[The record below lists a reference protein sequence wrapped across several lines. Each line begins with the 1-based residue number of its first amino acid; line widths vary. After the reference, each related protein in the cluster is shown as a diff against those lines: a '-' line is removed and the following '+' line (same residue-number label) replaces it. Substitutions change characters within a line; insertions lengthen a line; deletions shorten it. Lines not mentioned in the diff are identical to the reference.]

1 MAKTISAIT
10 TSSVYYSSATDN
22 PLTIANSGA
31 ILVGGGNT
39 ALTLAAGIEWSVV
52 NYGMISAAG
61 GYGVHAATATIE
73 NQGTIS
79 GGYKYG
85 LRLDGNTTL
94 ADSVVVNSGTILG
107 ARSGL
112 EPFFYAAVDLNGAGE
127 ITNQSGGLISGANS
141 GVMFDAKGT
150 LSDEVANSGTIRG
163 AAFYGVS
170 SAGELTLGNSGL
182 ITGGAAG
189 VVSAYYGG
197 GPQSTG
203 GNVVTNLAGGVIDGG
218 KYGVSLAGSSTLTNA
233 GTIGGT
239 TAAVKFYPGTAQRL
253 IDEPGAV
260 FNGKVNGGNAIGSG
274 ALSTLE
280 LAAGSGAGTLTGFG
294 VATGFYN
301 FARVTVDAGASWALA
316 GSNTLAA
323 GVTLRDSGSLFLANA
338 VSGAGTIA
346 FAGTGLILQAAAG
359 AAPHVTL
366 SGLVG
371 NEFVLD
377 GFTETSFNVANGA
390 LTLDSSGGNVTLAL
404 AGSYT
409 SNPIKVVSTG
419 GNTYVT
425 GCFATGTRIATASGP
440 VPVEALRVGDRL
452 HTLSGRLAPVVW
464 IGHREVDLARHPVPA
479 EAMPIRVAAGA
490 LGPDVPSR
498 DLLLSPDH
506 ALFVD
511 GVLVPVRYLVN
522 DTTIVPA
529 PREAVT
535 YWHVEL
541 DQHDVILAEGAP
553 CESYLDTGNR
563 GAFAG
568 HDAPPAD
575 TLTALSVW
583 RRRACAP
590 LVVSGAR
597 LDAIAERLRGREADC
612 GWTATA
618 DPDLVLELAGET
630 LRPRD
635 EDGMLVFDLPGTRAD
650 AVLRSRQARRPRS
663 EVRRLGL
670 AVREMRRDGE
680 RLDRAALGPGWHA
693 PEAELR
699 WTDGEAVVPLAGARR
714 LTLALWKGA
723 RYALRA

>member
-1 MAKTISAIT
+1 MAKTISNIINYGV
-10 TSSVYYSSATDN
+10 SYSSALDN
-22 PLTIANSGA
+22 PLTIAATGT
-31 ILVGGGNT
+31 ILAGVGNG
-39 ALTLAAGIEWSVV
+39 LSLAAGIEWTVV
-52 NYGMISAAG
+52 NYGAISAVNG
-61 GYGVHAATATIE
+61 LGVLATVATID
-73 NQGTIS
+73 NKGLIS
-79 GGYKYG
+79 SGYNYG
-85 LRLDGNTTL
+85 LQLKGNGTQ
-94 ADSVVVNSGTILG
+94 ADSVVINAGTIVETKSGG
-107 ARSGL
+107 A
-112 EPFFYAAVDLNGAGE
+112 PAFYSSVYLYGAGE
-127 ITNQSGGLISGANS
+127 ITNQSSGLVSGANS
-141 GVMFDAKGT
+141 GVFFHLQGT
-150 LSDEVANSGTIRG
+150 SPDEVVNAGTIRG

-170 SAGELTLGNSGL
+170 SGGELTLSNSGL
-182 ITGGAAG
+182 ITGGLAG
-189 VVSAYYGG
+189 VVSEFLG
-197 GPQSTG
+197 GPAKSTG
-203 GNVVTNLAGGVIDGG
+203 GNVLTNAAGGTIDGG

-233 GTIGGT
+233 GTIGGA
-239 TAAVKFYPGTAQRL
+239 TAAVKFFPGSAQRL

-260 FNGKVNGGNAIGSG
+260 FNGKVDGGNAIGSG
-274 ALSTLE
+274 TLSTLE

-294 VATGFYN
+294 LATGFYH
-301 FARVTVDAGASWALA
+301 FASVTVDAGANWTLA

-323 GVTLRDSGSLFLANA
+323 GVTLTDSGTLFLANP

-377 GFTETSFNVANGA
+377 GFTENGFNVANGA
-390 LTLDSSGGNVTLAL
+390 LTLDSSGVNVTLAL

-409 SNPIKVVSTG
+409 SNPIKVRTANN
-419 GNTYVT
+419 NTYVT
-425 GCFATGTRIATASGP
+425 ACFATGTRIATACGP

-452 HTLSGRLAPVVW
+452 HTLSGRLAPIAW

-490 LGPDVPSR
+490 LAPDVPSR

-522 DTTIVPA
+522 DTTIAPA

-563 GAFAG
+563 GAFEG

-575 TLTALSVW
+575 TLTALSIW

-597 LDAIAERLRGREADC
+597 LDAIAERLRGRETDC
-612 GWTATA
+612 GWIATA

-635 EDGMLVFDLPGTRAD
+635 EDGMLVFDLPRTRGEAL
-650 AVLRSRQARRPRS
+650 LRSRQARRPRN
-663 EVRRLGL
+663 EARRLGL
-670 AVREMRRDGE
+670 AVRELWRDGE

-699 WTDGEAVVPLAGARR
+699 WTDGEAVVPLAGASR
-714 LTLALWKGA
+714 LTIALWKGA

>member
-1 MAKTISAIT
+1 MAKTISGIT
-10 TSSVYYSSATDN
+10 TSSVYYSSPLEN
-22 PLTIANSGA
+22 PLTIATTGA

-61 GYGVHAATATIE
+61 GYGVHAATATID
-73 NQGTIS
+73 NQGFIS

-85 LRLDGNTTL
+85 LRLDGDGTQ
-94 ADSVVVNSGTILG
+94 AHAVVINSGTIVETQSG
-107 ARSGL
+107 ALRD
-112 EPFFYAAVDLNGAGE
+112 FNAAVYLRGAGE
-127 ITNQSGGLISGANS
+127 VTNQSTGLMSGANN
-141 GVMFDAKGT
+141 GVITYLQGT
-150 LSDEVANSGTIRG
+150 SPDQVVNAGTIRG
-163 AAFYGVS
+163 VSFYGVS
-170 SAGELTLGNSGL
+170 SGGEMTLSNTGL
-182 ITGGAAG
+182 ITGGVAG
-189 VVSAYYGG
+189 VVSAIYGG
-197 GPQSTG
+197 SQSTG
-203 GNVVTNLAGGVIDGG
+203 GNVLTNAAGGVIDGG

-233 GTIGGT
+233 GTIGGA
-239 TAAVKFYPGTAQRL
+239 TAAVKFAAGSAQRL

-260 FNGKVNGGNAIGSG
+260 FNGKVDGGNAIGSG
-274 ALSTLE
+274 TLSTLE

-294 VATGFYN
+294 LATGFYH
-301 FARVTVDAGASWALA
+301 FASVTVDAGANWTLA
-316 GSNTLAA
+316 GSNTLTA
-323 GVTLRDSGSLFLANA
+323 GVTLRDSGSLFLANP

-377 GFTETSFNVANGA
+377 GFTETSTNVANGA
-390 LTLDSSGGNVTLAL
+390 LTLDSSGVNVTLAL

-409 SNPIKVVSTG
+409 SNPIKVRTANN
-419 GNTYVT
+419 NTYVT
-425 GCFATGTRIATASGP
+425 ACFATGTRIATACGP

-452 HTLSGRLAPVVW
+452 HTLSGRLAPIAW

-490 LGPDVPSR
+490 LAPDVPSR

-522 DTTIVPA
+522 DTTIAPA

-563 GAFAG
+563 GAFEG

-575 TLTALSVW
+575 TLTALSIW

-597 LDAIAERLRGREADC
+597 LDAIAERLRGRETDC
-612 GWTATA
+612 GWIATA

-635 EDGMLVFDLPGTRAD
+635 EDGMLVFDLPRTRGEAL
-650 AVLRSRQARRPRS
+650 LRSRQARRPRS
-663 EVRRLGL
+663 EARRLGL
-670 AVREMRRDGE
+670 AVRELWRDGE

-699 WTDGEAVVPLAGARR
+699 WTDGEAVVPLAGASR
-714 LTLALWKGA
+714 LTIALWKGA